1 MSYSSFNETIYKA
14 RDAAEHPEKFT
25 SSALAQYA
33 DALDSGN
40 LVLWGFVAAIGQ
52 VMLNSNDNCNAWDT
66 DNLFGIGEG
75 LAAVSDLAQGIC
87 KTMDTLR
94 YVIGERRAQAKSIAE
109 GAK

>member
-1 MSYSSFNETIYKA
+1 MSYSTFHEIIYKA
-14 RDAAEHPEKFT
+14 RDAAEHPEKVT
-25 SSALAQYA
+25 TGDLEQYA
-33 DALDSGN
+33 DGLDSDN
-40 LVLWGFVAAIGQ
+40 LVLWGFVAALGR
-52 VMLNSNDNCNAWDT
+52 VMLYSNDTPDAWDK

-94 YVIGERRAQAKSIAE
+94 YEIGKREALAENVRE